1 MTVRTSVTGQDGRG
15 EPTPDEPT
23 AEGRATEEPPL
34 LEVCGIEAG
43 YGGLGVL
50 REVSLTVPRS
60 SVVALLGPNGAG
72 KTTLLRVISGLLRPT
87 AGHIRFDGQELTG
100 TRPHRRARQGLCH
113 IPEGRGVYPSL
124 TVRENL
130 VLHTWK
136 RQDKAAVEQA
146 VEHFPVLGEK
156 LNQRAGELSG
166 GQQQM
171 LSVVRSY
178 LDEPRLVLVD
188 EVSMGLAP
196 VVIDQ
201 IYEFLA
207 KIIQEGASL
216 LLVEQYVNRALAAAD
231 RVCVL
236 AKGRIAYDG
245 EPAGIREDIFE
256 HYLGS
261 ASVSH

>member
-23 AEGRATEEPPL
+23 AEGPATEEPPL

-146 VEHFPVLGEK
+146 VEHFPVLG
-156 LNQRAGELSG
+156 
-166 GQQQM
+166 
-171 LSVVRSY
+171 
-178 LDEPRLVLVD
+178 
-188 EVSMGLAP
+188 
-196 VVIDQ
+196 
-201 IYEFLA
+201 
-207 KIIQEGASL
+207 
-216 LLVEQYVNRALAAAD
+216 
-231 RVCVL
+231 
-236 AKGRIAYDG
+236 
-245 EPAGIREDIFE
+245 
-256 HYLGS
+256 GS
-261 ASVSH
+261 

>member
-1 MTVRTSVTGQDGRG
+1 MTVGVSVTGREDRG
-15 EPTPDEPT
+15 GP
-23 AEGRATEEPPL
+23 RADEPPL
-34 LEVCGIEAG
+34 LEVRGIDAG

-50 REVSLTVPRS
+50 EDVSFTVPRN

-87 AGHIRFDGQELTG
+87 GGHVLFDGEDITAA
-100 TRPHRRARQGLCH
+100 RPHRRARQGLCH

-136 RQDKAAVEQA
+136 RQERAAVERA
-146 VEHFPVLGEK
+146 VENFPVLGRK

-178 LDEPRLVLVD
+178 LDDPRLVLVD

-196 VVIDQ
+196 VVVDQ

-207 KIIQEGASL
+207 RIIREGASL

-245 EPAGIREDIFE
+245 EPTGIREEIFE
-256 HYLGS
+256 HYLGTAS
-261 ASVSH
+261 ATG